1 MDGRMGG
8 GFIAMEGGGRMK
20 DKICTFL
27 SKFFKNYTLK
37 EDEDIFATGYVNS
50 MFAMELV
57 LFVEKEFGIKVEN
70 EDLEFENFKSINAI
84 AQMIERKKGSMV

>member
-1 MDGRMGG
+1 
-8 GFIAMEGGGRMK
+8 MK
-20 DKICTFL
+20 DKIRTFL